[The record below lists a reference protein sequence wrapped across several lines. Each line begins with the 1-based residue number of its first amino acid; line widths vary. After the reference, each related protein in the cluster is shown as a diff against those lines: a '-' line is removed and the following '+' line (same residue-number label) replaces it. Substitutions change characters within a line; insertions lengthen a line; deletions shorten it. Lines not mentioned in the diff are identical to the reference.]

1 MRKCSLNW
9 TYFYFKML
17 TTVSKRRR
25 IERGKDKCNDDV
37 DDVDDVSADDNELQD
52 EDDDLDTK
60 YYRRVKEDRTKLSLA
75 LKRKSASITILDA
88 PECNARD
95 CPYCKLCLMQQR
107 FKLMQLLRMIDTFL
121 WGKLSHIEQLQQ
133 NPRVCL
139 AGDCTA
145 SDCPFSRAGPLM
157 RRRFI
162 CTQRLYQLNCTL
174 WGEQKAKYMALDIQ
188 FDHDV
193 LWSPV

>member
-1 MRKCSLNW
+1 
-9 TYFYFKML
+9 ML
-17 TTVSKRRR
+17 AFGPTTMSKRRR
-25 IERGKDKCNDDV
+25 IERGKGKSNDDV
-37 DDVDDVSADDNELQD
+37 DDVDDVSATDNELQD

-60 YYRRVKEDRTKLSLA
+60 YYRRAKEDRTKLPLA
-75 LKRKSASITILDA
+75 LKRKSASNSILDP

-107 FKLMQLLRMIDTFL
+107 FKLTQILRMINTFL
-121 WGKLSHIEQLQQ
+121 WGKLSNIEQLRQ

-139 AGDCTA
+139 TGDCTA
-145 SDCPFSRAGPLM
+145 SDCPFSRAGSLM

-174 WGEQKAKYMALDIQ
+174 WGEKKAKYMALDIQ